1 MDTLIMVCAI
11 ALAIAI
17 KLGFFF
23 LFAWKTQKEAPI
35 PKNQPFDIVQKGE
48 EKGPDGKRILVTGGC
63 GFLGSHIVRQLKDR
77 LGAKASLVVLDAAVH
92 SKFGPLVPGVTYIK
106 GDITTYTYVHSA
118 LAGCDC
124 VIHTAGLVGDSTTPR
139 ATFARVNEQGTKN
152 IMEAALE
159 RDVRNMVYTSSAS
172 VVFSLANVRPGV
184 TGGGSAQPILETQP
198 PAPEPQ
204 LNGAYAKSKAAAER
218 LVLAASS
225 HALRVVALRPGAVYG
240 MADTGMTPQ
249 ILAGQPWIGPGQ
261 VRVPFVWVEDAAR
274 AHVLAA
280 EQLLWPQL
288 GPDGKPVR
296 RIHGRA
302 YHITH
307 DPVRDPFLYHEFG
320 GGLPTSGEELAALGI
335 TERPHADIIK
345 AEQEAGV
352 FTTRD
357 CAALRAARVSSYGC
371 AANSSIPFP
380 VVWLLARLN
389 FWVGQRFGIVLV
401 DGRSTPENMMF
412 ASNHWPCDVRDARA
426 LLGWEPTPFRVVA
439 AALGEAGADADPA
452 AAKRY
457 KSLNVRAAAESKK
470 AK

>member
-1 MDTLIMVCAI
+1 MVCAI
-11 ALAIAI
+11 ALAIGV

-23 LFAWKTQKEAPI
+23 LFAYKTQKDAPL

-48 EKGPDGKRILVTGGC
+48 EKGDGRKRILVTGGC

-77 LGAKASLVVLDAAVH
+77 VGNKASLVVLDAAVH
-92 SKFGPLVPGVTYIK
+92 DKFGPLVPGVTYIK
-106 GDITTYTYVHSA
+106 GDITTYTHVHSA
-118 LAGCDC
+118 LANCDC
-124 VIHTAGLVGDSTTPR
+124 VVHTAALVGDSTTPR
-139 ATFARVNEQGTKN
+139 STFARVNEQGTKN
-152 IMEAALE
+152 IVEAALE

-184 TGGGSAQPILETQP
+184 TGGGSLAPILETE
-198 PAPEPQ
+198 PARPEAE

-225 HALRVVALRPGAVYG
+225 HALRVVVLRPGGVYG
-240 MADTGMTPQ
+240 MADSGMTPQ
-249 ILAGQPWIGPGQ
+249 ILAGQPWVGPGK

-288 GPDGKPVR
+288 GPDGSPAK

-307 DPVRDPFLYHEFG
+307 DPVREPLLYHEFG
-320 GGLPTSGEELAALGI
+320 GGVPTAIEDLAALGI
-335 TERPHADIIK
+335 ADRSHPDVVK
-345 AEQEAGV
+345 AEEQAGV
-352 FTTRD
+352 HTTRN
-357 CAALRAARVSSYGC
+357 CAALRAARVSAYGC
-371 AANSSIPFP
+371 VANSSVPFP
-380 VVWLLARLN
+380 VVWFLARLN
-389 FWVGQRFGIVLV
+389 FWLGQRFGFVLV
-401 DGRSTPENMMF
+401 DARSTPENMIY

-426 LLGWEPTPFRVVA
+426 VLGWEPTPFRVVA
-439 AALGEAGADADPA
+439 AALGEAGADADPK

-457 KSLNVRAAAESKK
+457 KSLTVGGAEEKK
-470 AK
+470 TK